1 MKTLSFICAALFAAV
16 VVLALSMLEYRKALA
31 AREQSG
37 AYVITNVVGTPD
49 EPYVSITFEP
59 VGGGQPVTYQLAM

>member
-49 EPYVSITFEP
+49 EPYVSITLCDKD
-59 VGGGQPVTYQLAM
+59 GKSLTYKLAM